1 MTGKQTAT
9 VIAPS
14 TTLQLPAR
22 YTPPLSEDF
31 VTDGDLL
38 IQIAETFIYTK
49 ENPDHLIELD
59 EWQKWLIRAMLERY
73 PADYPDPDRA
83 GRLRYRQICVSLGRQ
98 NGKST
103 LAQLLAVYGLLAHEP
118 GPTVIGLASSADQ
131 ARIIYE
137 RVLFSIRENKWLA
150 NRFKKATEHR
160 GIHLADGSGTYYV
173 KAARDKAVQGIT
185 VSLGIVDELHII
197 PRGLYSALTLG
208 ASTRKDGLIVGI
220 TTAGDEN
227 SQTLID
233 LYATGGRA
241 IAGDPDLER
250 FGFFEWAAPENCD
263 LFDPAAIRAA
273 NPAVAAG
280 RVSLDSVITD
290 MKTIPEHEA
299 RRYRLNQ
306 FISGSRASWLP
317 GDLFAQAAG
326 DGIGDLEGAV
336 LGIDM
341 TKNFSNCTIAAAK
354 RNGNHYE
361 TELVASINEPT
372 EEQIHDLVIELYKR
386 NRIIGVALDDRF
398 LHSLSRR
405 LKNSGLPVWSLWSKE
420 INTACA
426 TVYSM
431 FSNGRVTHKND
442 PLLVMQNPLGM
453 TRYYGESWQISRK
466 ESLGDID
473 ALLATVFALYVA
485 ATATDA
491 GVGVY

>member
-1 MTGKQTAT
+1 MT
-9 VIAPS
+9 V
-14 TTLQLPAR
+14 QLPAR

-31 VTDGDLL
+31 PTDGDLL
-38 IQIAETFIYTK
+38 IEVAERFIYTK
-49 ENPDHLIELD
+49 EQPGHPIELD
-59 EWQKWLIRAMLERY
+59 EWQKWLIRHMLERY
-73 PADYPDPDRA
+73 PADYPDPARA
-83 GRLRYRQICVSLGRQ
+83 GRLRFRQVCTSLARQ

-103 LAQLLAVYGLLAHEP
+103 LAQLLAVYGLLMHEP

-137 RVLFSIRENKWLA
+137 RVLYSIRA
-150 NRFKKATEHR
+150 NPSLGKKFKKATEHR
-160 GIHLADGSGTYYV
+160 GIHLADGSGTYHV
-173 KAARDKAVQGIT
+173 KAAREKAVQGIT
-185 VSLGIVDELHII
+185 VSLGVVDELHII
-197 PRGLYSALTLG
+197 PSGLYSSLTLG
-208 ASTRKDGLIVGI
+208 ASTRQDGLIVGI

-227 SQTLID
+227 STTLLE
-233 LYATGGRA
+233 LYKTGAQA

-250 FGFFEWAAPENCD
+250 FGFFAWEAPDNCD
-263 LFDPAAIRAA
+263 LFDPEAIKAA

-317 GDLFAQAAG
+317 GEYFIRAAG
-326 DGIGDLEGAV
+326 QGISDIDGAV
-336 LGIDM
+336 IGIDM
-341 TKNFSNCTIAAAK
+341 TRNFTHCTIAAAK
-354 RNGNHYE
+354 RVGNSYE
-361 TELVASINEPT
+361 TELVASLTEPT
-372 EEQIHDLVIELYKR
+372 EEAVADLVLELCR
-386 NRIIGVALDDRF
+386 MHNITGIALDDRF

-405 LKNSGLPVWSLWSKE
+405 LKAQGLPVWSLWSKE
-420 INTACA
+420 VNTACA
-426 TVYSM
+426 TVFSM
-431 FSNGRVTHKND
+431 FANERVTHAND

-473 ALLATVFALYVA
+473 ALLATTWALYVA
-485 ATATDA
+485 ANAEPG